1 MTNAGSR
8 VYLGL
13 GGGYSVPFSRYLLGY
28 GFLIRAFHKLLGNF
42 LAACRISGNVF
53 RESVLNGA
61 YNFVRV
67 CPNYKQDKICLYS
80 KYTKASTVL

>member
-61 YNFVRV
+61 YNCVRV